1 MKSSLQAAWEYCE
14 EVLPLV
20 SRTFALNIRRLTGPL
35 YQAVLIGYLLFRMAD
50 TLEDSLYLSEDEK
63 INGLTFFSQLLGS
76 DLPSTCFLHTI
87 HPWIGKIDSDTQ
99 EGDLISHG
107 DRVLQCYAQLPKFHQ
122 DIIGRAI
129 KETSLGMADYQK
141 RKRGHSH
148 KIFQLK
154 DWNDLTRYCYYVAGV
169 VGKMLTKLFCL
180 DDQLSPLYIQ
190 LARQQIHFGIALQMT
205 NIAKDYP
212 SDLARGWCYLPETL
226 TGELGLTPHDL
237 LARHSL
243 KRPEITSLMI
253 EKILPH
259 LDGAYRYIATIPL
272 SLKRIRMFCII
283 PFTLAYHTLDHLIRT
298 QSEKLSR
305 EQVWEILEISET
317 FCSSNAA
324 LKADYEQTLRHSPW
338 IPS

>member
-1 MKSSLQAAWEYCE
+1 MKSSLQSAWEYCE
-14 EVLPLV
+14 EVLPFV
-20 SRTFALNIRRLTGPL
+20 SRTFALNIRRLVGPL
-35 YQAVLIGYLLFRMAD
+35 YQSVLIGYLLFRMAD
-50 TLEDSLYLSEDEK
+50 TIEDSPHLSEDEK
-63 INGLTFFSQLLGS
+63 INGLTFFSQLFDS
-76 DLPSTCFLHTI
+76 DLPSTGFQNAI
-87 HPWIGKIDSDTQ
+87 HPWIEKIDSDTQ
-99 EGDLISHG
+99 EWDLISHG
-107 DRVLQCYAQLPKFHQ
+107 DQVLQCYAQLPKFHQ

-141 RKRGHSH
+141 RKRGYPH
-148 KIFQLK
+148 KVFQLK

-212 SDLARGWCYLPETL
+212 KDLRQGWCYIPKTL
-226 TGELGLTPHDL
+226 TDYLSLKVDDILSDP
-237 LARHSL
+237 SL
-243 KRPEITSLMI
+243 KRQEIIASIT
-253 EKILPH
+253 KKTFPH
-259 LDGAYRYIATIPL
+259 IDGAYRYIATIPL

-283 PFTLAYHTLDHLIRT
+283 PFTLAYHTLEHLNRT

-305 EQVWEILEISET
+305 EQVWQILEISET

-338 IPS
+338 IPK